1 MNGETGAPVCLTVR
15 DVEMFT
21 TPGMVARATDGNPF
35 GAAPVS
41 ATGSGGALVAGLT
54 QPDPAVSSTPETTP
68 TTRKIPAKTN
78 DDPATC
84 NQLLFLFSGGTTP
97 HRGAG
102 FQKVHRGRIRN
113 NTQPAGKGNAP
124 AQGWVRPA
132 QPGSP
137 RTRYL
142 GDRKAGSHRPS
153 TADSRGHPRYR
164 AAASTGCRH

>member
-68 TTRKIPAKTN
+68 TTRKIPAI
-78 DDPATC
+78 
-84 NQLLFLFSGGTTP
+84 TP
-97 HRGAG
+97 T
-102 FQKVHRGRIRN
+102 RN
-113 NTQPAGKGNAP
+113 ERRSSNMQSAP
-124 AQGWVRPA
+124 VLVFR
-132 QPGSP
+132 
-137 RTRYL
+137 
-142 GDRKAGSHRPS
+142 
-153 TADSRGHPRYR
+153 
-164 AAASTGCRH
+164 RHYTP